1 MSLLEEEFIVN
12 PQDNIKKSMFHIKEK
27 LKEIETINIISGI
40 NASNLVI
47 RICDSLVRLNY
58 VTYDYVSTF
67 TKVIN
72 NKRQINLKV
81 ILKKTTDFDRLY
93 EINKLNRLDIIAK
106 KEKIKQEAI
115 LLQT

>member
-1 MSLLEEEFIVN
+1 MSLIEEFIVN

-27 LKEIETINIISGI
+27 LKERETIEIISGV

-47 RICDSLVRLNY
+47 RVCDSLIRLNY
-58 VTYDYVSTF
+58 VTYNNITTI

-81 ILKKTTDFDRLY
+81 VLKKTQDFDRLY

-106 KEKIKQEAI
+106 KEKKKLEAN
-115 LLQT
+115 